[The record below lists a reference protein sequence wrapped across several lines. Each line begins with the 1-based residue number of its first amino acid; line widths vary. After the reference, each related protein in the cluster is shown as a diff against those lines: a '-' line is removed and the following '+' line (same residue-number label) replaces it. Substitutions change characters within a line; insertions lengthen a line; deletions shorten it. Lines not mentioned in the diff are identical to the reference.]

1 MQETGDERR
10 GDVADQRAPPRGG
23 GVTETLRASAPRLG
37 GDPYNRGTEQG
48 FGGFLRPSDSSASA
62 DAPATQP
69 RPLLPHST
77 DAPAPDPVPS
87 PDAVAAWTPADA
99 DQLYHVQAWG
109 DGYFHINDAGHLAA
123 RPVHGEPGSIDLFQ
137 VVQELE
143 AAGQD
148 FPVLIRLQDILRSRV
163 GELNRAFAGSIQE
176 AGYEGRYV
184 SVYPIKVNQL
194 HEVVEE
200 ILEAGRPFGCGL
212 ECGSKTELMAT
223 LPHLEDDETL
233 LVCNGY
239 KDAQMLRLMLRFQ
252 DLGKNVMPVV
262 EKYSEY
268 EALMRLAAE
277 EQVATQ
283 FGLRVRLSTVAPG
296 KWAESGGDH
305 SKFGVPVPEL
315 LRIVDQLAEA
325 DQLDAFRLLHF
336 HLGSQISDIQ
346 GLKAGVKEITR
357 IYAHLHRRGVPIR
370 YLDVGGGLGI
380 NYDAGSTPGE
390 GGISYSVEEYAN
402 AIVYSVLDV
411 CRNEGVPQP
420 TLITEN
426 GRALTAHHSVLV
438 VEVLGRNTKL
448 QAPVTYMPPEDAH
461 PVVQL
466 LYDMWQDLRQPMEP
480 DEPQRLGRLLE
491 AYHDAVEQR
500 QTADSLFA
508 FGYLDLDQKAHAEQL
523 YWSVC
528 TAINERV
535 HGLSP
540 EWLPAELDHLD
551 DHLVDQYLCDFS
563 VFQSMM
569 DYWSIGQRFPI
580 LPLHRLDEEP
590 VRRATLVDLTC
601 DSDGKVNRFVSPT
614 GEKRYL
620 EVHPLQRDGRYFL
633 AICLMGAYQDIL
645 GDNHNLFGSVSE
657 VHVYADDEEPHGYF
671 IENTIPGTTVQEMLG
686 RVQYFPQ
693 DLLRRTQELI
703 QKKTAAGKLR
713 PKEGKALLDQYRAAF
728 DAYTYLSPEPA
739 VRAERTTLR
748 AASPTNGHAP
758 STD

>member
-1 MQETGDERR
+1 MVEQVGVGAALGD
-10 GDVADQRAPPRGG
+10 
-23 GVTETLRASAPRLG
+23 L
-37 GDPYNRGTEQG
+37 
-48 FGGFLRPSDSSASA
+48 
-62 DAPATQP
+62 
-69 RPLLPHST
+69 PLLQHENQ
-77 DAPAPDPVPS
+77 VGVLHGR
-87 PDAVAAWTPADA
+87 DAVADDDDGAPA
-99 DQLYHVQAWG
+99 VV
-109 DGYFHINDAGHLAA
+109 LA
-123 RPVHGEPGSIDLFQ
+123 
-137 VVQELE
+137 
-143 AAGQD
+143 
-148 FPVLIRLQDILRSRV
+148 
-163 GELNRAFAGSIQE
+163 
-176 AGYEGRYV
+176 
-184 SVYPIKVNQL
+184 
-194 HEVVEE
+194 
-200 ILEAGRPFGCGL
+200 
-212 ECGSKTELMAT
+212 
-223 LPHLEDDETL
+223 
-233 LVCNGY
+233 
-239 KDAQMLRLMLRFQ
+239 
-252 DLGKNVMPVV
+252 
-262 EKYSEY
+262 
-268 EALMRLAAE
+268 
-277 EQVATQ
+277 QVAQ
-283 FGLRVRLSTVAPG
+283 DGALGLRVDRREGVVEDQDAGPPDEGAGDGRALLLATRERDAALADERLEALGEVLDVG
-296 KWAESGGDH
+296 QEVGLQRGLLDGLLL
-305 SKFGVPVPEL
+305 GVE
-315 LRIVDQLAEA
+315 LAEGDVVGHRIA
-325 DQLDAFRLLHF
+325 EEE
-336 HLGSQISDIQ
+336 
-346 GLKAGVKEITR
+346 VKEITR

-411 CRNEGVPQP
+411 CASEGVPQP

-426 GRALTAHHSVLV
+426 GRALTAHHSVLI

-448 QAPVTYMPPEDAH
+448 QAPPSYTPPEDAH

-466 LYDMWQDLRQPMEP
+466 LYDMWQDLRQPPEA

-491 AYHDAVEQR
+491 SYHDAIEQR

-508 FGYLDLDQKAHAEQL
+508 FGYLDLDQKAQAEQL

-535 HGLSP
+535 HRLNP

-590 VRRATLVDLTC
+590 TRRATLVDLTC
-601 DSDGKVNRFVSPT
+601 DSDGKVNRFISPT

-620 EVHPLQRDGRYFL
+620 EVHPLRTDDRYFL

-693 DLLRRTQELI
+693 DLLRRTQTLI

-728 DAYTYLSPEPA
+728 DAYTYLAPEPS
-739 VRAERTTLR
+739 VRAERGTTR
-748 AASPTNGHAP
+748 AEAPTNGHAP